1 MAIVQDKMGSSV
13 GEDEWEQEIVWK
25 NESKSPRF
33 HQDGG
38 CPGLLMVDVG
48 AGVGMSASRAGSN
61 HDGGCPDVKA
71 ENGFED
77 LWRQKIVQ

>member
-1 MAIVQDKMGSSV
+1 
-13 GEDEWEQEIVWK
+13 
-25 NESKSPRF
+25 
-33 HQDGG
+33 
-38 CPGLLMVDVG
+38 MVDVG